1 MIDIKEKDKCCG
13 CNACY
18 NICPKNAIKMK
29 VDEKGFKYPF
39 VNKDKCINCGL
50 CEKVC
55 PIINKTK
62 IDIEHKAY
70 ACINNDDKI
79 RSESSSGG
87 VFTLL
92 AENIL
97 SKAGVIF
104 GAAFDENLN
113 VKHFMVDRSED
124 LYKFRGS
131 KYVQSQIG
139 DTYKLAKKAL
149 EEGKYVLFTGTP
161 CQIEGLKS
169 YLMKDYDKLYTQDII
184 CHGVPSPLVWE
195 KYKNNIE
202 NKEKDKIKNVNF
214 RNKENSWKSYDID
227 VKLNNNKTIKE
238 KASNNLYMKAFLK
251 DICLRD
257 SCYSCVFKSIN
268 RKSDI
273 TLADFWGIQRVKPE
287 FDDDKGTSLVIVNSK
302 KGQDLF
308 ESIKDKIRYEETDIK
323 EAIKYN
329 PSMITSVS
337 LPNTRENFFKDIN
350 NMDIESAI
358 KKNLPKEKLSVKIKR
373 KIKGS
378 IKKILVSLKLY
389 K

>member
-13 CNACY
+13 CYACY
-18 NICPKNAIKMK
+18 NICPKKAIEMK

-62 IDIEHKAY
+62 IDNEPKAY

-79 RSESSSGG
+79 RTESSSGG
-87 VFTLL
+87 IFTLL

-97 SKAGVIF
+97 SKAGVVF
-104 GAAFDENLN
+104 GAAFDENMI
-113 VKHFMVDRSED
+113 VKHFMVDRPED

-195 KYKNNIE
+195 KYKNSIE
-202 NKEKDKIKNVNF
+202 GKENDKIINVNY
-214 RNKENSWKSYDID
+214 RNKENSWKLFDISINL
-227 VKLNNNKTIKE
+227 KNGKIIKE
-238 KASNNLYMKAFLK
+238 RAHTNLYMEVFLK
-251 DICLRD
+251 NVCLRD
-257 SCYSCVFKSIN
+257 SCYKCTFKCMN

-302 KGQDLF
+302 KGRDLF
-308 ESIKDKIRYEETDIK
+308 ESIKDKIKYEETDIK

-358 KKNLPKEKLSVKIKR
+358 KKNLPKEKLSVKVKIKR
-373 KIKGS
+373 S
-378 IKKILVSLKLY
+378 IKKVLIFLKLY

>member
-13 CNACY
+13 CYACY
-18 NICPKNAIKMK
+18 NICPKNAIEMK

-62 IDIEHKAY
+62 IDIEPKAY

-97 SKAGVIF
+97 SKAGVVF
-104 GAAFDENLN
+104 GAAFDENMN
-113 VKHFMVDRSED
+113 VKHFMVDKLED

-139 DTYKLAKKAL
+139 DTYKLAKSEL
-149 EEGKYVLFTGTP
+149 EKDKYVLFTGTP
-161 CQIEGLKS
+161 CQIEGLKA

-195 KYKNNIE
+195 KYKNSIE
-202 NKEKDKIKNVNF
+202 DKEKDKIKNVNF

-257 SCYSCVFKSIN
+257 SCYSCAFKSIN

-308 ESIKDKIRYEETDIK
+308 ESIKDKIRYEETDIE
-323 EAIKYN
+323 EAIKHN
-329 PSMITSVS
+329 PSMIKASTM
-337 LPNTRENFFKDIN
+337 PNTRETFFKDIN

>member
-13 CNACY
+13 CYACY
-18 NICPKNAIKMK
+18 NICPKNAIEMK

-62 IDIEHKAY
+62 IDNEPKAY
-70 ACINNDDKI
+70 ACINNDDKV
-79 RSESSSGG
+79 RSASSSGG
-87 VFTLL
+87 IFTLL

-97 SKAGVIF
+97 SKSGVVF
-104 GAAFDENLN
+104 GAAFDENMI
-113 VKHFMVDRSED
+113 VKHFMVDRPED

-195 KYKNNIE
+195 KYKNGIE
-202 NKEKDKIKNVNF
+202 GKENDKIINVNY
-214 RNKENSWKSYDID
+214 RNKENSWKLFDISINL
-227 VKLNNNKTIKE
+227 KNGKIIKE
-238 KASNNLYMKAFLK
+238 RAHTNLYMEVFLK
-251 DICLRD
+251 NVCLRD
-257 SCYSCVFKSIN
+257 SCYKCTFKCIN

-358 KKNLPKEKLSVKIKR
+358 KKNLPKEKLNVKVKIKR
-373 KIKGS
+373 S
-378 IKKILVSLKLY
+378 IKKVLIFLKLY